1 MAFRMRFNGID
12 TLPFLLPT
20 LDVGVCILAKAR
32 DGSKIAV
39 SGVDVGM
46 SRRSVGNVNL
56 VQSAD
61 VKSSTT
67 CRAFPDGAGT
77 EGLEINARGADVIVE
92 GR

>member
-12 TLPFLLPT
+12 TLPFLVPIL
-20 LDVGVCILAKAR
+20 GVCVCIPAEVR
-32 DGSKIAV
+32 DWSKVAV
-39 SGVDVGM
+39 SGVD
-46 SRRSVGNVNL
+46 L

-67 CRAFPDGAGT
+67 RRAFPDGAGT
-77 EGLEINARGADVIVE
+77 EGLEINARGADVTVE